1 MSAIGVYLKN
11 IREQK
16 ELSTVQV
23 QKLSNNRISQ
33 SYVVQVEN
41 GDRTP
46 SVAILEAFADVYGVS
61 IHDMIDVM
69 TAKGDKKKKIPLFE
83 LSDKEEI
90 ELIKQVRKLSVKK
103 QKALITFLSDS

>member
-1 MSAIGVYLKN
+1 MSAIGEYLKK

-23 QKLSNNRISQ
+23 QKLSEGQISQ

-46 SVAILEAFADVYGVS
+46 SVAKLEAFADVYGVN
-61 IHDMIDVM
+61 IHDIIDVM
-69 TAKGDKKKKIPLFE
+69 AEKNEKKKKAPPLLF
-83 LSDKEEI
+83 SDKEI
-90 ELIKQVRKLSVKK
+90 KLIKQFRKLSENK
-103 QKALITFLSDS
+103 QKALIALIF